1 MSPMANFDILNL
13 VFFCRLRH
21 MIEIKFLPHRLV
33 FRPEETDMHE
43 SIQSLL
49 DNFPEGI
56 IQIRQGLVLSA
67 NAMAKHYLP
76 QLSEGSPLPDCLV
89 LPKNAPRGA
98 GYFTSGPTSYCFSCS
113 PWEEGHLLFF
123 RPAPQSALTGQ
134 QLEGALEQLRSFLG
148 EFLAEVGPLTHQEEG
163 TSPLP
168 SSAFSKS
175 FHRVFRLLGN
185 LEYMQQSASGRVSF
199 QRATL
204 DLDGLCRQVVEDAR
218 DLLEKAGIA
227 LDYEGEGGGL
237 LIPGDAGLLK
247 RLLLGLI
254 ANSARAAQE
263 GRITVDLRRS
273 GGRALL
279 SVSDNGPLPSQQ
291 QLDALFQQGSGN
303 LPLPGQ
309 GAGLGLSIARD
320 IVRLHNGAFLVQWG
334 QSSPTVIVSLP
345 TGPLDG
351 RASIHA
357 PRVQR
362 DGGLNPVLVEL
373 SDVLPAQLFS
383 LEGLD

>member
-254 ANSARAAQE
+254 ANSARAARE
-263 GRITVDLRRS
+263 GRITVVLRRS

-279 SVSDNGPLPSQQ
+279 SVSDNG
-291 QLDALFQQGSGN
+291 
-303 LPLPGQ
+303 PGQ

-351 RASIHA
+351 RSSIHA